1 MIKAIIVDDH
11 QLVAEGF
18 KQLIDNNKTA
28 DVVAITGTIAAACPL
43 IRDHQPDLLM
53 LDVAL
58 PGSNGIDALPQL
70 KALCP
75 HMRVIIITMYAEPA
89 VIRQAIDAHADGY
102 LLKSAA
108 PGELVEAINTVM
120 SGNTFIC
127 REAKDIINGIPEDLP
142 AITLRE
148 RDILPLLANGYSIK
162 ETADRLCL
170 AFETVHSYTKSLRQK
185 LHCNNMASLVRKAIE
200 LHLI

>member
-1 MIKAIIVDDH
+1 MYIA
-11 QLVAEGF
+11 
-18 KQLIDNNKTA
+18 DNK
-28 DVVAITGTIAAACPL
+28 
-43 IRDHQPDLLM
+43 PDLIL
-53 LDVAL
+53 LDYEMPVTSGPQVLEMIRSETKVDSIPVIFLTGKGDRESVMKVLAL
-58 PGSNGIDALPQL
+58 KP
-70 KALCP
+70 
-75 HMRVIIITMYAEPA
+75 
-89 VIRQAIDAHADGY
+89 DGY

-148 RDILPLLANGYSIK
+148 RDILRLLANGYSIK
-162 ETADRLCL
+162 ETANRLCL